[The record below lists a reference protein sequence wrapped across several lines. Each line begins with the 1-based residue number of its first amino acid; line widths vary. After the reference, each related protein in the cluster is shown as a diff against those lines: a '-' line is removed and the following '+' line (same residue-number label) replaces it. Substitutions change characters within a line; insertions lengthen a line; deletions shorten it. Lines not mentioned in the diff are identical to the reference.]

1 MVVHCRGGIG
11 RSSTIAAAILTQLGV
26 APEDA
31 MSRITAA
38 RGITVPETSAQR
50 MWVAAY
56 AKWVNGN
63 E

>member
-1 MVVHCRGGIG
+1 
-11 RSSTIAAAILTQLGV
+11 
-26 APEDA
+26 
-31 MSRITAA
+31 MSRITDA